1 MYSIGFMTFQP
12 ERQVPLSALRM
23 NIRILGV
30 GIE

>member
-1 MYSIGFMTFQP
+1 MQSIGIVTFQP

-30 GIE
+30 GIG